1 MKNLDK
7 GLILCALMVVFPFF
21 SHAQSGEWMPA
32 KDKASNLVLTHPTV
46 SNLRV
51 MVNLVDKGL
60 ISLEGYRLV
69 GVYHQHERY
78 DYARSRQFLDTLSY
92 VDQEIVLREIRDTI
106 HPGVLYGENE
116 LSDDYQT
123 IFRQSEGIIFFGGP
137 DLPPEVYGEQ
147 TNLHTSIYDPFRHYF
162 ELSFLH
168 HLLGGSQ
175 QSGVQPLMQEN
186 PDYLVYGFCLGM
198 QTMNVATGG
207 TMIQD
212 IPSEIYNLRY
222 VEEILKLDR
231 DRIHRNYNRAI
242 HMDEDLI
249 SGYFHSVHFTQTR
262 YTKGLDLSE
271 MHPVVY
277 SNHHQAIDKLGKGL
291 QVMATSMD
299 GKVVEGII
307 HERYHNVIGV
317 QFHPEAYFLY
327 DTSQTY
333 RIGVDDTFSFT
344 GREML
349 QKSRSLEFHKKYWK
363 DFEQRLRER

>member
-1 MKNLDK
+1 
-7 GLILCALMVVFPFF
+7 
-21 SHAQSGEWMPA
+21 
-32 KDKASNLVLTHPTV
+32 
-46 SNLRV
+46 
-51 MVNLVDKGL
+51 MVNLVDRGL

-78 DYARSRQFLDTLSY
+78 DYARSRHFLDTLSY

-106 HPGVLYGENE
+106 HPGVLYQENE
-116 LSDDYQT
+116 LSDDYRK
-123 IFRQSEGIIFFGGP
+123 IFRQSQGIIFFGGP
-137 DLPPEVYGEQ
+137 DLPPEVYGAQ

-175 QSGVQPLMQEN
+175 ASGLHPLMQEN

-222 VEEILKLDR
+222 VEEILKFDR

-242 HMDEDLI
+242 QMDEDLI
-249 SGYFHSVHFTQTR
+249 SGYFHRVQFTETD
-262 YTKGLDLSE
+262 YSGGLDLNGI
-271 MHPVVY
+271 HPVVY
-277 SNHHQAIDKLGKGL
+277 SNHHQAIDKLGEGFRAT
-291 QVMATSMD
+291 ATSMD
-299 GKVVEGII
+299 GKIIEAII
-307 HERYHNVIGV
+307 HDRYDNVIGV
-317 QFHPEAYFLY
+317 QFHPEASFLY
-327 DTSQTY
+327 DTNQTY
-333 RIGVDDTFSFT
+333 RIGGDDTFSFT

-349 QKSRSLEFHKKYWK
+349 QKSGSLEFHKTYWK
-363 DFEQRLRER
+363 DFERRLHER